1 MPELLKEKPKDY
13 IPASVFK
20 KSTGLSRTLIEF
32 LSSEAPAMVLN
43 EDDIAKY
50 GGEKTKTQDQRVG
63 IATGAIRRML
73 LTLRRRSYT
82 VPEVEIGY
90 NADKTKIYVVKK

>member
-1 MPELLKEKPKDY
+1 MPEILKEKPKDF

-32 LSSEAPAMVLN
+32 LTSEAQAVVLN
-43 EDDIAKY
+43 EDDIAKF
-50 GGEKTKTQDQRVG
+50 GGEKTKTHDQRVG
-63 IATGAIRRML
+63 IATGSIKRML
-73 LTLRRRSYT
+73 LKLSKNMQ
-82 VPEVEIGY
+82 VPKVEIGY